1 MSSSR
6 PDAAASRFLRTFC
19 LALAAL
25 AGAILL
31 LTWAVD
37 PTGLIQASGLP
48 GTLCRPGIRTDD
60 ERFVKPQLL
69 GILAPREII
78 LGSSRAANGF
88 RAAAFP
94 GGDVVNLGFKA
105 QSIEELDALARHAA
119 GAASVRRLWIGLDFG
134 AFIQRESPRE
144 PLAFPSPRLGPR
156 ASAVRSGLFDQRALK
171 STILW
176 ALSPGSCLA
185 PPVTPAGFQTD
196 DTPPA
201 QQSAAY
207 NALLR
212 TLTIRLWTQPAAE
225 RERLYA
231 LRRGRL
237 DRLLGDLAIRDKA
250 VVLYLSPMAPGF
262 RRIVAD
268 IGLAGEYGRWRAD
281 MRRLAERHG
290 AVLVESDTASFL
302 ATVPVAHCPGL
313 GRIDCLF
320 MDVGHFRPETGAA
333 IVRAGLAQRSPP
345 RAPGPAR
352 LPSRL

>member
-1 MSSSR
+1 MSSSE
-6 PDAAASRFLRTFC
+6 PAAAASRFLRTLC

-48 GTLCRPGIRTDD
+48 GTMCRPGIRTQD
-60 ERFVKPQLL
+60 ERFVKPRLL
-69 GILAPREII
+69 SVLAPEEVI

-88 RAAAFP
+88 RADAFP
-94 GGDVVNLGFKA
+94 GGQVVNLGFKA
-105 QSIEELDALARHAA
+105 QSLEELDALARHAA
-119 GAASVRRLWIGLDFG
+119 GRASVRRLWIGLDFG
-134 AFIQRESPRE
+134 AFIQRESRHE
-144 PLAFPSPRLGPR
+144 PLGFPDPRLGAR

-176 ALSPGSCLA
+176 TLSPGSCLA
-185 PPVTPAGFQTD
+185 PPVTPAGFQAD
-196 DTPPA
+196 DSPPA
-201 QQSAAY
+201 PQSAAY

-225 RERLYA
+225 RERLHA
-231 LRRGRL
+231 LRRDRL
-237 DRLLGDLAIRDKA
+237 DRLLGHLARRDKA
-250 VVLYLSPMAPGF
+250 MVLYLSPMAPGF
-262 RRIVAD
+262 RRIVAEL
-268 IGLAGEYGRWRAD
+268 GLAGEYGRWRAD

-302 ATVPVAHCPGL
+302 AAVPVAHCPGL

-333 IVRAGLAQRSPP
+333 IVRAALAQQSAP
-345 RAPGPAR
+345 RAPRPAR
-352 LPSRL
+352 LPPRL